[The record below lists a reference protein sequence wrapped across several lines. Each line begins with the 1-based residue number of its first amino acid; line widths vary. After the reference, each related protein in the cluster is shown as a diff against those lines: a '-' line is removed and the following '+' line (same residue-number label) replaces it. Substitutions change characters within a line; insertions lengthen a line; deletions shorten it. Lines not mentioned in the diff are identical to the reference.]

1 LTLTIFGKVEKFV
14 NLKPKYARLIGYIGD
29 QISVPITIVPTSKYP
44 FKIKDVTAR
53 SGTAIKYS
61 LTERSA
67 NEGGGYTLYVENIKN
82 EKGRYVDVLTVTTD
96 SSIQP
101 RISLRVY
108 GNILTPETNRIK
120 PKS

>member
-1 LTLTIFGKVEKFV
+1 VEKFV